1 MQLEE
6 AVLPN
11 FEVEH
16 HEQDDPPPKG
26 IARFCTLPPNME
38 ADFLQLLWQEIMA
51 RLAAT
56 DNHVHVLIIASD
68 TRYASPSVPI
78 VCPMTRSCQVFNA
91 HDDCLKQWQTL
102 CHCQDHPPKAHQV
115 CIGLKFPV
123 CLRNSSMQCRC
134 RYLNEISGHL
144 SQASL
149 QHTAVL
155 GSLLDPQ
162 GLHQALLLAGISRLQ
177 VSF

>member
-68 TRYASPSVPI
+68 TRYAPPSVPT
-78 VCPMTRSCQVFNA
+78 VCPMSRSCQVFNA
-91 HDDCLKQWQTL
+91 HDDYFNFL

-115 CIGLKFPV
+115 CIGLKFS
-123 CLRNSSMQCRC
+123 CM
-134 RYLNEISGHL
+134 
-144 SQASL
+144 
-149 QHTAVL
+149 
-155 GSLLDPQ
+155 
-162 GLHQALLLAGISRLQ
+162 LAINAMPLQ
-177 VSF
+177 VSQ